1 MTKPMPPTPAA
12 NATPSVPQKIRVL
25 IVDDHPLLRLGLRNL
40 IDGQADMQVVGE
52 ANDGQEAVTAFFTH
66 HPDVVLMDLRMP
78 GVEGPEAIAQLIAR
92 DPEAKVIV
100 LTSYDGDQ
108 DVYRAVKAG
117 ARGYLLKDTFPEG
130 TLGAIRDVNAGG
142 RLFGPGIAAKMA
154 ANGPRE
160 HLSSREVAVL
170 ELVAHGLTNK
180 EIQMSLSMAEGTLK
194 HHLKRI
200 FEKLDVTDRTEATLV
215 AVQQGII
222 RLGR

>member
-1 MTKPMPPTPAA
+1 MTKPMPPD
-12 NATPSVPQKIRVL
+12 PSASASDREKIRVL

-40 IDGQADMQVVGE
+40 IEGQADMEVVGE
-52 ANDGQEAVTAFFTH
+52 AGDGQEAVTAFIAH
-66 HPDVVLMDLRMP
+66 LPDVVLMDLRMP

-108 DVYRAVKAG
+108 DVYRAIKAG

-130 TLGAIRDVNAGG
+130 TLGAIRDVSAGG
-142 RLFGPGIAAKMA
+142 RLFGPGIADKMA
-154 ANGPRE
+154 ANGPGER
-160 HLSSREVAVL
+160 LSSREVAVL

-180 EIQMSLSMAEGTLK
+180 EIQLSLSMAEGTLK

-200 FEKLDVTDRTEATLV
+200 FEKLDVSDRTEATLV
-215 AVQQGII
+215 AVQQGIL